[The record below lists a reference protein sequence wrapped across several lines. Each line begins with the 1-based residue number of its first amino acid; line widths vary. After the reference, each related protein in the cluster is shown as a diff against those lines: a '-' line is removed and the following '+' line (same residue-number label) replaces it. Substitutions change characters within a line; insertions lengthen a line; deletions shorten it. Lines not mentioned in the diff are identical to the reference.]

1 MHLHSSEVFVYL
13 EGDILTETN
22 NSKPFKTLNQ
32 QLSIL
37 RGRGLN
43 DAHSKAKRSLEQ
55 IGYYSLINGYKWMFL
70 ARDSNGEI
78 IHPEVYKDDASF
90 DEIKSLYDFDFELR
104 AILYRS
110 LLKYETMLGAEIA
123 YRFSEQHQ
131 EEHAYLAMDNFSRD
145 AQHVSSVVGTI
156 SSLSSTIKKYS
167 DRGGKNAIK
176 HYVNRHG
183 HVPLWVLV
191 NFLTFGELN
200 YFYANCTEDIQL
212 AIANDFRHTKCFS
225 YNDSHQSAITPDAI
239 MGINQ
244 MVNIFRNAVAHGEIT
259 YSKVVYRT
267 PHLGEIKS
275 AANVNNVALRS
286 QAGVFELII
295 AMKAVLPKKN
305 FKRLTSD
312 VENLL
317 VDFKDNFT
325 VVNYSALLQDMH
337 FPLNYKDILSN

>member
-1 MHLHSSEVFVYL
+1 MFW
-13 EGDILTETN
+13 EGDILTGTD

-37 RGRGLN
+37 RSRGLD
-43 DAHSKAKRSLEQ
+43 DAHAKAKRSLEQ

-70 ARDSNGEI
+70 ARGTNGEI

-123 YRFSEQHQ
+123 YRFSEQYP
-131 EEHAYLAMDNFSRD
+131 EEHAYLAMDNFFRD

-167 DRGGKNAIK
+167 DRRGKNAIK
-176 HYVNRHG
+176 HYVNKHG

-212 AIANDFRHTKCFS
+212 AIARDFRNMKCTS
-225 YNDSHQSAITPDAI
+225 YNNSHQSAITPGAI
-239 MGINQ
+239 RSINQ

-259 YSKVVYRT
+259 YSKIVYRT
-267 PHLGEIKS
+267 PHMGEIKS
-275 AANVNNVALRS
+275 AAGINNIALRS

-305 FKRLTSD
+305 FRRLIND
-312 VENLL
+312 MNNLIEN
-317 VDFKDNFT
+317 FKDNFSP
-325 VVNYSALLQDMH
+325 VNYSTLLQDMH
-337 FPLNYKDILSN
+337 FPSNYRSIL

>member
-1 MHLHSSEVFVYL
+1 MRFLS
-13 EGDILTETN
+13 DTN

-32 QLSIL
+32 QLIIL
-37 RGRGLN
+37 RKRGLN
-43 DAHSKAKRSLEQ
+43 DAHTKAKRSLEQ

-70 ARDSNGEI
+70 ARDSNGNI

-104 AILYRS
+104 AILYRA

-131 EEHAYLAMDNFSRD
+131 EEHAYLAMDNFSRNP
-145 AQHVSSVVGTI
+145 QQVSSVVGTI

-167 DRGGKNAIK
+167 DRKGKNAIK
-176 HYVNRHG
+176 HYVNKHG

-200 YFYANCTEDIQL
+200 YFYSNCTSDIQL
-212 AIANDFRHTKCFS
+212 TIAKDFQHTKKVS
-225 YNDSHQSAITPDAI
+225 YGGSPQSPITPKAI

-259 YSKVVYRT
+259 YSKIIQRT
-267 PHLGEIKS
+267 PHMSDIKV
-275 AANVNNVALRS
+275 AANVRNVNLNS
-286 QAGVFELII
+286 QAGIFELII
-295 AMKAVLPKKN
+295 AMKAILPKKN
-305 FKRLTSD
+305 YQRLIKDINTLLKEFKGR
-312 VENLL
+312 
-317 VDFKDNFT
+317 FT
-325 VVNYSALLQDMH
+325 PINYSALLQDMH
-337 FPLNYKDILSN
+337 LPNNYIDIW

>member
-1 MHLHSSEVFVYL
+1 MT
-13 EGDILTETN
+13 DAN

-37 RGRGLN
+37 RDRGLD
-43 DAHSKAKRSLEQ
+43 DAHAKAKRSLEQ

-78 IHPEVYKDDASF
+78 IHPEIYKDDASF

-104 AILYRS
+104 SILYRS

-131 EEHAYLAMDNFSRD
+131 EEHAYIAMDNFSRD
-145 AQHVSSVVGTI
+145 TKQVSSVVGTI

-167 DRGGKNAIK
+167 DRKGKNAIK
-176 HYVNRHG
+176 HYVNKHG

-200 YFYANCTEDIQL
+200 YFYANCTRDIQMT
-212 AIANDFRHTKCFS
+212 IAKDFRHTKCIS
-225 YNDSHQSAITPDAI
+225 YGDTHQPSITPVAI
-239 MGINQ
+239 MDINQ

-275 AANVNNVALRS
+275 AAGIRGVALHS

-305 FKRLTSD
+305 YQRLIKD
-312 VENLL
+312 IDGLL
-317 VDFKDNFT
+317 KDSKDRFNPI
-325 VVNYSALLQDMH
+325 NYSALLQDMH
-337 FPLNYKDILSN
+337 FPSNYADVW

>member
-1 MHLHSSEVFVYL
+1 MTGS
-13 EGDILTETN
+13 N

-37 RGRGLN
+37 RSRGLD
-43 DAHSKAKRSLEQ
+43 DAHTKAKRALEQ

-70 ARDSNGEI
+70 ARDSNGTI
-78 IHPEVYKDDASF
+78 IHPEVYKEDASF

-104 AILYRS
+104 AILYRA

-131 EEHAYLAMDNFSRD
+131 EEHAYLAMDNFSRNP
-145 AQHVSSVVGTI
+145 QQVSSVVGTI
-156 SSLSSTIKKYS
+156 SSLSSTVKKYS
-167 DRGGKNAIK
+167 ERGGRNAIK

-200 YFYANCTEDIQL
+200 HFYANCTPDIQL
-212 AIANDFRHTKCFS
+212 TIAKDFRHTKKMS
-225 YNDSHQSAITPDAI
+225 YGNNPQPAITPNAI
-239 MGINQ
+239 MDINQ

-259 YSKVVYRT
+259 YSKIVYRT
-267 PHLGEIKS
+267 PHMQEIKA
-275 AANVNNVALRS
+275 AANVRDIPLGS

-295 AMKAVLPKKN
+295 AMKAILPKKN
-305 FKRLTSD
+305 YQRLIKD
-312 VENLL
+312 IDGLL
-317 VDFKDNFT
+317 KDFKDCFNPI
-325 VVNYSALLQDMH
+325 NYSALLQDMH
-337 FPLNYKDILSN
+337 FPNNYADVW